1 MQNIVDT
8 HSHLF
13 VEEFNE
19 DRNQAVTRA
28 LESGITHIVTP
39 NIDMESLEPMLNLC
53 ADYPRICH
61 PTIGLHP
68 TEVKEDYR
76 EVLQQMEPLIPQH
89 PFVAIGEIGLDF
101 YWDTSFKRE
110 QLTALDKQIQW
121 ALTYNLPVIIHSRE
135 AFEELHRA
143 LLPYRNEPLCGIFHS
158 FTGTAD
164 EALALLDFPGFML
177 GINGVVTFKKS
188 TLPEALQPVPLN
200 RLVVETDSPY
210 LTPVPYRGKRNESA
224 YIVRVIEKLAE
235 IYSCSTSEIIQ
246 QTTDNACR
254 IFHL

>member
-8 HSHLF
+8 HSYLF

-76 EVLQQMEPLIPQH
+76 EILQQMEPLIPQH

-101 YWDTSFKRE
+101 YWDTSFKR
-110 QLTALDKQIQW
+110 
-121 ALTYNLPVIIHSRE
+121 
-135 AFEELHRA
+135 
-143 LLPYRNEPLCGIFHS
+143 
-158 FTGTAD
+158 
-164 EALALLDFPGFML
+164 
-177 GINGVVTFKKS
+177 
-188 TLPEALQPVPLN
+188 
-200 RLVVETDSPY
+200 
-210 LTPVPYRGKRNESA
+210 
-224 YIVRVIEKLAE
+224 
-235 IYSCSTSEIIQ
+235 
-246 QTTDNACR
+246 
-254 IFHL
+254 